1 MNSGGCLYSV
11 LTHTIK
17 RQTFLNIVVLKQTS
31 QWVHF
36 GTLTGDKWRQCY
48 TGGLH
53 SVNKSNSPL
62 VGYTAALAKS
72 VQMFLVSSFLMA
84 LSRQISRL
92 PYIK

>member
-36 GTLTGDKWRQCY
+36 GTLTGDNH
-48 TGGLH
+48 G
-53 SVNKSNSPL
+53 VNVIREDLIQSTNQTVHL
-62 VGYTAALAKS
+62 
-72 VQMFLVSSFLMA
+72 
-84 LSRQISRL
+84 
-92 PYIK
+92 